1 MKIHPLSVLV
11 QRHNAKRIAEIGIL
25 NGHLTRT
32 VLRECEGVEYYLMV
46 DPWVP
51 YNDLSST
58 SRDMTAEKMEGL
70 YRKNVEKMKDFPAA
84 KIIREGS
91 VVASRTV
98 PDNSLDIVYID
109 AAHDTD
115 SVVTDIHVWT
125 SKIKDHGILSGHDC
139 SGGWQTVINGVLIAY
154 PEFDFAT
161 RLDQGVWFIELTPE
175 KKEYIRDNTEVVFP
189 RSQ

>member
-1 MKIHPLSVLV
+1 MLV
-11 QRHNAKRIAEIGIL
+11 QRHNAKRIEKIGIL

-58 SRDMTAEKMEGL
+58 SRDMTAEKMEAL

-84 KIIREGS
+84 KIIRAGS

-125 SKIKDHGILSGHDC
+125 PKIKDHGILSGHDC
-139 SGGWQTVINGVLIAY
+139 SSGWQTVINGVLIAY